1 MTAKAQVVSLLNK
14 YFVTALSLVALLI
27 FLSFF
32 GTKTYTPLFERLGV
46 QQAGVVVE
54 GLFLALLPTI
64 SAFAVSLLFLAF
76 FETQRRIPVV
86 LQELGKRKKEPFIT
100 TISRWFIKNERLKK
114 IRRWQEESI
123 ENDVLFSSEFE
134 SPVVVSTRYT
144 ALFLIAL
151 TVCVPFAV
159 AGVIITKQFV
169 FAGLLGLPVV
179 FLFLPLV
186 SYKNKKSDFSKALLD
201 ELPFFASIATIM
213 SSAGLTLFSAFER
226 VSRSPVFRAFRSES
240 LIITRDVELF
250 GRAPLDALNERARR
264 HPNRM
269 YASFLSGYTAIVKSG
284 GSVETYLIE
293 RVREY
298 LEWLSFRWRQYAEK
312 TSFLGE
318 MMILMFFLVPVFLI
332 LGSALGVSFLSAL
345 LPVLPVVFG
354 GVLYSSVI
362 ANRPRYPDAIK
373 ANVWL
378 PISLAA
384 ACSFAVFFVL
394 RIPYLSIGLGLGVFA
409 AGIAFQTVPQIRQ
422 INDVEETLPLFIRDL
437 TEYRKVGYD
446 VLRSLEKVGS
456 EAEKGRAY
464 RAGFKAVLRDFLNQ
478 LKLGRA
484 VSQLSAR
491 TGSWLGRFVFFSVQA
506 LAEAGNVTPALLE
519 QLHEFTYRFI
529 DAKKRTKSTMNTFK
543 IMGFLLPLMLSFTM
557 LTAIIMLSSFSAGFG
572 GITATGGI
580 QTGGFG
586 FSLKITQ
593 LQQQMI
599 FVFIVL
605 SSFVVGLVIDKAVE
619 GTILSTTTALS
630 AVAISLVVVAMFPVF
645 RTFASSA
652 FGLP

>member
-1 MTAKAQVVSLLNK
+1 M
-14 YFVTALSLVALLI
+14 
-27 FLSFF
+27 
-32 GTKTYTPLFERLGV
+32 
-46 QQAGVVVE
+46 
-54 GLFLALLPTI
+54 
-64 SAFAVSLLFLAF
+64 
-76 FETQRRIPVV
+76 
-86 LQELGKRKKEPFIT
+86 
-100 TISRWFIKNERLKK
+100 
-114 IRRWQEESI
+114 
-123 ENDVLFSSEFE
+123 
-134 SPVVVSTRYT
+134 
-144 ALFLIAL
+144 
-151 TVCVPFAV
+151 
-159 AGVIITKQFV
+159 
-169 FAGLLGLPVV
+169 
-179 FLFLPLV
+179 
-186 SYKNKKSDFSKALLD
+186 
-201 ELPFFASIATIM
+201 
-213 SSAGLTLFSAFER
+213 
-226 VSRSPVFRAFRSES
+226 
-240 LIITRDVELF
+240 
-250 GRAPLDALNERARR
+250 
-264 HPNRM
+264 
-269 YASFLSGYTAIVKSG
+269 
-284 GSVETYLIE
+284 
-293 RVREY
+293 
-298 LEWLSFRWRQYAEK
+298 
-312 TSFLGE
+312 
-318 MMILMFFLVPVFLI
+318 
-332 LGSALGVSFLSAL
+332 
-345 LPVLPVVFG
+345 
-354 GVLYSSVI
+354 
-362 ANRPRYPDAIK
+362 
-373 ANVWL
+373 
-378 PISLAA
+378 
-384 ACSFAVFFVL
+384 
-394 RIPYLSIGLGLGVFA
+394 
-409 AGIAFQTVPQIRQ
+409 PQIRQ